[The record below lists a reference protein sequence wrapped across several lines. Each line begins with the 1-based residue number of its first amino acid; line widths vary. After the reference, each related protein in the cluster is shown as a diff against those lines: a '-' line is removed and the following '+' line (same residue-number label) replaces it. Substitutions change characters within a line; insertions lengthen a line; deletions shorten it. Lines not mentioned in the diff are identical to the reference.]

1 MAPRSESQPGEG
13 AADGMTITVCF
24 APSPRVVHTS
34 VVQLPAHAQLRDALA
49 LCVANPLL
57 ASAVQAV
64 AAGKLYCSVWG
75 TKATPDQPLQPHD
88 RIELCRPLRVD
99 PKVARRERFA
109 QQGARTSGLFAQ
121 RRPGAKPGY

>member
-1 MAPRSESQPGEG
+1 MAQPFNIQP
-13 AADGMTITVCF
+13 APVDGLAITVCF
-24 APSPRVVHTS
+24 SPSARVVHTT
-34 VVQLPAHAQLRDALA
+34 VVHLPAGAQLRDALA
-49 LCVANPLL
+49 LCAAQPEL

-64 AAGKLYCSVWG
+64 MAGKLYCSVWG
-75 TKATPDQPLQPHD
+75 TKATPDQWLQPHD

-121 RRPGAKPGY
+121 RRPGAKSGY

>member
-1 MAPRSESQPGEG
+1 MAPRFDIQPGR
-13 AADGMTITVCF
+13 AQPDDLTITVCY
-24 APSPRVVHTS
+24 APSPRTVYTA

-49 LCVANPLL
+49 LCAAHPQLT
-57 ASAVQAV
+57 SAIQAV
-64 AAGKLYCSVWG
+64 TTGKLYCSVWG
-75 TKATPDQPLQPHD
+75 AKAAPEQWLQPHD

-121 RRPGAKPGY
+121 RRPGAKSGY

>member
-1 MAPRSESQPGEG
+1 MAPHFEPQPGE
-13 AADGMTITVCF
+13 AAEGLTITVSH
-24 APSPRVVHTS
+24 APSPRVVHTV
-34 VVQLPAHAQLRDALA
+34 VVQLPARSQLRDALA
-49 LCVANPLL
+49 LCAAHPQL

-64 AAGKLYCSVWG
+64 VAGKLYCSVWG
-75 TKATPDQPLQPHD
+75 TKAAADQWLQPHD

>member
-1 MAPRSESQPGEG
+1 MAPRFDPQPGEA
-13 AADGMTITVCF
+13 AADGLTITVCY
-24 APSPRVVHTS
+24 APSPRVVHTA
-34 VVQLPAHAQLRDALA
+34 VVQVPAHAHLRDALA
-49 LCVANPLL
+49 LCMAHPQL

-75 TKATPDQPLQPHD
+75 TKATPDQLLQPHD

-121 RRPGAKPGY
+121 RRPGAKSGY